1 MPDWSLYADG
11 GGGTDDQ
18 PDGPPSDPDEWEPY
32 PGDSSG
38 SEPDT
43 PPGRSVSAAAR
54 PRRRPAVDP
63 RYARP
68 VQRRAER
75 SGPKIQIFVIRAKG
89 LRKLSLPP

>member
-43 PPGRSVSAAAR
+43 PPA
-54 PRRRPAVDP
+54 DP
-63 RYARP
+63 SPPPLVLADDP
-68 VQRRAER
+68 PLTPDTPGP
-75 SGPKIQIFVIRAKG
+75 SSGGPKDLARRFR
-89 LRKLSLPP
+89 SS